1 MPRTW
6 LVLVGVLALALGMF
20 VSQQVY
26 RASQFKA
33 ASAQAV
39 DVVVAANGI
48 GVGTKIEDK
57 DIKVLKVPAT
67 NLPPGCFSTKSQ
79 LIGRAVVLP
88 ITKGEF
94 ILPNKLAAPNAA
106 SSLPGLI
113 PPGMRAVSVWV
124 NEAVAVAGF
133 VVPATRVDVLLTGT
147 PSGNNEQQTTVL
159 ENVAVIATGQRLER
173 NFAGEPQS
181 VSVITLLVCPEDA
194 EKLTLASSKGRI
206 QLTLRNPLDQGQ
218 PAQRDTPLK
227 PIPPQIPPTLRLK
240 PIPNRDSS
248 KPTLKQIGVDSDFIQ
263 NPLNERN

>member
-1 MPRTW
+1 MHRTW

-48 GVGTKIEDK
+48 GVGAKIEDK

-67 NLPPGCFSTKSQ
+67 NLPPGCFSRKSQ

-133 VVPATRVDVLLTGT
+133 VVPATRADVLLTGT